1 MEILIVVAIIAVL
14 VAVAIPIAMAQL
26 EKTREAADLANAR
39 SAYMQVSTDALLG
52 NATSSVTVKLKQKQ
66 SDWQSADPVNIGG
79 IVHYKS
85 QGDTD
90 NWIGIPGA
98 GGTCVVSYDD
108 EIGVIF
114 TWSGGASD
122 IPGKPTAF
130 TDFFGLLY
138 RTGFWKNGE
147 IKGNAQ
153 FEFDSRCPNSD
164 YIKAIL
170 EELEKENNTLLQQD
184 DCTWAY
190 LGNGKEGNESKRY
203 LFWTSLNTNEVGPG
217 KNIPIIIQTGD
228 GKFYVSESTTAK
240 RTKENGYIAIADHLN
255 QAGYKDILKNGTE
268 YATLEEAYE
277 AYMKALADKKYDDV
291 RRP

>member
-1 MEILIVVAIIAVL
+1 M
-14 VAVAIPIAMAQL
+14 
-26 EKTREAADLANAR
+26 
-39 SAYMQVSTDALLG
+39 
-52 NATSSVTVKLKQKQ
+52 
-66 SDWQSADPVNIGG
+66 
-79 IVHYKS
+79 
-85 QGDTD
+85 
-90 NWIGIPGA
+90 
-98 GGTCVVSYDD
+98 
-108 EIGVIF
+108 
-114 TWSGGASD
+114 
-122 IPGKPTAF
+122 
-130 TDFFGLLY
+130 
-138 RTGFWKNGE
+138 
-147 IKGNAQ
+147 
-153 FEFDSRCPNSD
+153 
-164 YIKAIL
+164 
-170 EELEKENNTLLQQD
+170 QQD

-255 QAGYKDILKNGTE
+255 QAEYKDILNNGTE